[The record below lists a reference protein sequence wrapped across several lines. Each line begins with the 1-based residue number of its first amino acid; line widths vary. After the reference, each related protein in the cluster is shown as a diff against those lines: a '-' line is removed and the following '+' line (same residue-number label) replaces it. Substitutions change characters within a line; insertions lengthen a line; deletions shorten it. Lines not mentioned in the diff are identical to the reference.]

1 MVGMSFA
8 FHTSGYS
15 IERYEWDEEMNR
27 IRKIMVAYDFSDY
40 SKEALE
46 FAAKLADELKNDL
59 MIVNVINQRDV
70 DALQRAEIESAGF
83 SADRFI
89 KDNEKDRME
98 RINEIVE
105 KISVKDLSVEIKI
118 KIGVPFRELVQTVK
132 DSGVDLVVMGRK
144 GRSNL
149 AGVFFGTTA
158 EKMFRHCPVPLLS
171 LRENMSR

>member
-1 MVGMSFA
+1 MSFA

-15 IERYEWDEEMNR
+15 IKRYEWDEEMKR

-46 FAAKLADELKNDL
+46 FAVELADELKSDL

-70 DALQRAEIESAGF
+70 DALLRAEMESASF
-83 SADRFI
+83 SADKFI
-89 KDNEKDRME
+89 KDNKKDRLNL
-98 RINEIVE
+98 INEVVE
-105 KISVKDLSVEIKI
+105 KLSAKHLTVEVKI
-118 KIGVPFRELVQTVK
+118 KIGVPFRELIQAVK

-149 AGVFFGTTA
+149 SGILFGTTA

>member
-8 FHTSGYS
+8 FHTSVYS
-15 IERYEWDEEMNR
+15 IKRYEWDEDMKR

-40 SKEALE
+40 SEEALG
-46 FAAKLADELKNDL
+46 FAVELADELKSDL

-70 DALQRAEIESAGF
+70 DALQRAEIESVGF

-98 RINEIVE
+98 RINDIVE
-105 KISVKDLSVEIKI
+105 KISVKDLAVEIKI
-118 KIGVPFRELVQTVK
+118 KIGVPFRELIQSVK

-149 AGVFFGTTA
+149 AGILFGATA

-171 LRENMSR
+171 LRENMGR

>member
-1 MVGMSFA
+1 VLPDKGRTGLTKGWNKKMK
-8 FHTSGYS
+8 
-15 IERYEWDEEMNR
+15 R

-46 FAAKLADELKNDL
+46 FAVELADELKSHL

-70 DALQRAEIESAGF
+70 DALLRAEMESANF
-83 SADRFI
+83 SADKFI
-89 KDNEKDRME
+89 KDNKKDRME

-105 KISVKDLSVEIKI
+105 EISAKHLSVEIKI
-118 KIGVPFRELVQTVK
+118 KTGVPFRELIQAVK
-132 DSGVDLVVMGRK
+132 DGGVNLVVMGRK

-149 AGVFFGTTA
+149 AGILFGTTA

-171 LRENMSR
+171 LREDMQR